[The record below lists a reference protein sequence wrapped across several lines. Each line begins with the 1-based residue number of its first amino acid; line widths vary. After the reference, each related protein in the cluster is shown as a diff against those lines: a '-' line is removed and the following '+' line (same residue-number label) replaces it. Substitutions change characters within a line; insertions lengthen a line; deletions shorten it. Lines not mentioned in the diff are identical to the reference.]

1 MGRES
6 NAAELLELAHL
17 VLVLLAI
24 QRDRMSPRN
33 LAALLVNETVAPTPV
48 MVGSVGIWHGGW
60 LHLGFTGGTG
70 GDRTAS
76 RVVDVI
82 KK

>member
-33 LAALLVNETVAPTPV
+33 LAALLVNETAARTPV
-48 MVGSVGIWHGGW
+48 MAGRRLPNDGATYMYRLAVLAWCRWLASVVGTS
-60 LHLGFTGGTG
+60 
-70 GDRTAS
+70 
-76 RVVDVI
+76 
-82 KK
+82 